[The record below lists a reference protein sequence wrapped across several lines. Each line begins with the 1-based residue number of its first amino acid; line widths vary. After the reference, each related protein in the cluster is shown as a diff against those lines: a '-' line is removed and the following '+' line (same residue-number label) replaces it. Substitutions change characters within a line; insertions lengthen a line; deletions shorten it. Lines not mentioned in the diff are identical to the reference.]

1 MQEWKANA
9 DKSAADVL
17 NAKAAIET
25 AQINLNYTTVSAPF
39 DGVVTRHLVD
49 KGALVGVGSP
59 TKLATIIQLDP
70 VYVYFTMSEPQI
82 LRDQGEQRQGRS
94 RLSDDGSLQH
104 PGRDRTAGR
113 GRLSARR
120 PYGLCGA
127 QVDASTGTLEARAI
141 FDNKERRLLPGLFV
155 RVRTPVGKLDN
166 AILVPDAALGTSQEG
181 RYLLV
186 VGPDNV
192 VQRKN
197 VKTGDREGPYRII
210 ESGIDPGDWV
220 VTEGVQRAIPG
231 AKVDPQQTKLSAET
245 EKSGRGRPPRRRK
258 PRSRPPRIRRS
269 DGAGE
274 TPMISRFFIDRP
286 VLANVLALFFVV
298 IGLVALV
305 NLPTSQYP
313 NVVPPTV
320 QVTTRYPGA
329 SASTLVNT
337 VALPIE
343 QNVNG
348 VENMLYMQS
357 TSASDGTYNLTVTFA
372 IGTNADEDEILVQ
385 NRVSAALSSLP
396 AEVQIQG
403 VTTKKQS
410 TSILEFV
417 GLRSPD
423 RPLRQPVPVE
433 LRGHQCR
440 RTNSS
445 ASAASATCRCSAPA
459 STPCASGWTRTSC
472 RRAASSRRTSSAS
485 SSSRARKSP
494 PARSAR
500 RRP

>member
-1 MQEWKANA
+1 M
-9 DKSAADVL
+9 DYAA
-17 NAKAAIET
+17 
-25 AQINLNYTTVSAPF
+25 P
-39 DGVVTRHLVD
+39 
-49 KGALVGVGSP
+49 
-59 TKLATIIQLDP
+59 
-70 VYVYFTMSEPQI
+70 
-82 LRDQGEQRQGRS
+82 
-94 RLSDDGSLQH
+94 
-104 PGRDRTAGR
+104 
-113 GRLSARR
+113 
-120 PYGLCGA
+120 

-141 FDNKERRLLPGLFV
+141 FDNKGRRLLPGLFV
-155 RVRTPVGKLDN
+155 RVRTPVARLEN
-166 AILVPDAALGTSQEG
+166 AILVPDPAIGTSQEG

-192 VQRKN
+192 VQRKL
-197 VKTGDREGPYRII
+197 VKTGDREGAYRII

-231 AKVDPQQTKLSAET
+231 RQGRSAADEA
-245 EKSGRGRPPRRRK
+245 RGRRGRSGQARPRRPNR
-258 PRSRPPRIRRS
+258 RSPPPRIRPN
-269 DGAGE
+269 DGAGAS
-274 TPMISRFFIDRP
+274 PMISRFFIDRP

-372 IGTNADEDEILVQ
+372 IGTNADQDEILVQ

-423 RPLRQPVPVE
+423 SRFDSPVPLE
-433 LRGHQCR
+433 LRRHQC
-440 RTNSS
+440 
-445 ASAASATCRCSAPA
+445 PE
-459 STPCASGWTRTSC
+459 
-472 RRAASSRRTSSAS
+472 
-485 SSSRARKSP
+485 RARAP
-494 PARSAR
+494 QRRRRRFGAR
-500 RRP
+500 RRPVRHARLARPQPDAGARAHPGGRHRRHPAAEPGGRRRPDRRAPAP